1 MNNALSII
9 VQKVALY
16 LGPPWKYNQ
25 REKSDWRFEV
35 IGEKGQ
41 KLIFRQ
47 DKDRL
52 KIIGASPKR
61 VHYRHCGG
69 FKSIGVSVNRPPKDI
84 AADITR
90 RLLPRYFQAF
100 ENSLQRHKAE
110 QAKEQMLEHI
120 IRAFCKV
127 TGGRKG
133 YGGRS
138 GRAVYFEDGEA
149 DFWGDRRIDLN
160 LHDLNPEQAIKIAAY
175 SQKLKAE
182 SRDTEP
188 QD

>member
-1 MNNALSII
+1 MDSELSII

-16 LGPPWKYNQ
+16 LGPPWRFKHRYQ
-25 REKSDWRFEV
+25 SDWRFEV
-35 IGEKGQ
+35 IGERGQ
-41 KLIFRQ
+41 KLIFLK
-47 DKDRL
+47 DKDRFRIL
-52 KIIGASPKR
+52 GAPPKGAR
-61 VHYRHCGG
+61 HYHCAGYNP
-69 FKSIGVSVNRPPKDI
+69 IGVNARRPPKDI

-90 RLLPRYFQAF
+90 RLLPGYFKAF

-110 QAKEQMLEHI
+110 QAKEQTLEHI

-149 DFWGDRRIDLN
+149 DFWGDKRIDLK
-160 LHDLNPEQAIKIAAY
+160 LRDLTPEQAIKIAAY

-188 QD
+188 